1 VAERRPEK
9 FVRTENSEMT
19 FKQGDRV
26 EFRSSRHDD
35 EVRTGR
41 IQAVRGKGNGAQF
54 TITDDE
60 DQQSVNVLSHQIQQ
74 KL

>member
-1 VAERRPEK
+1 
-9 FVRTENSEMT
+9 MT

-35 EVRTGR
+35 EVRTGS

-60 DQQSVNVLSHQIQQ
+60 DQQSINVLSHQIQQ

>member
-1 VAERRPEK
+1 
-9 FVRTENSEMT
+9 MT

-26 EFRSSRHDD
+26 QFRSSRHDD
-35 EVRTGR
+35 QIRTGKVHSV
-41 IQAVRGKGNGAQF
+41 QGKGKGAQF

-60 DQQSVNVLSHQIQQ
+60 DQQSVHVHAHQIEG